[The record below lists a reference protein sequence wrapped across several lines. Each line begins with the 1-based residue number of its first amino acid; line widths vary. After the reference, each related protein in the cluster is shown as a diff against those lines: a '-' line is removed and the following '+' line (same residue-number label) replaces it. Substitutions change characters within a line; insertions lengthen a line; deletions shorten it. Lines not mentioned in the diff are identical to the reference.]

1 MLVIT
6 KEYLYLYIINSQTQ
20 KINAMKT
27 MIYKGFKVTETMQ
40 EGGATT
46 AVAYLNGQVMFG
58 TFSHVDTLTAFEKM
72 IVKINSFLNK

>member
-6 KEYLYLYIINSQTQ
+6 KECIYLHITNSQTQ
-20 KINAMKT
+20 KINAMIT
-27 MIYKGFKVTETMQ
+27 MNYKGFEITETMQ

-58 TFSHVDTLTAFEKM
+58 TFSHLDTLTAYEKM
-72 IVKINSFLNK
+72 IVKINNYLKK